1 MEPDIRK
8 LLYFDTLYPL
18 PEDDIMIEE
27 MQNAARKAG
36 EIMLDRDGLT
46 IETKGTKENLATN
59 ADRKVE
65 LFLKREL
72 MDILPE
78 SSFLGEEGGR
88 SGDGAGE
95 WMVDPIDG
103 TANYARD
110 LRVSTI
116 SIAFREDGETKYGI
130 VYQPYTKE
138 MFWAVKDGGSFMN
151 GESLSVSNR
160 PIGNSM
166 FCTSWSAYD
175 KSRANMCFRI
185 SERIFP
191 VCEDIRRFGTAA
203 YELSLLAQGKVDIY
217 YEPGLQPW
225 DFAAGALIL
234 REAGGICGAVLGPEP
249 YDREGPFIA
258 ANSRSG
264 FEYVKKVVK
273 EEMSKAGE
281 L

>member
-1 MEPDIRK
+1 
-8 LLYFDTLYPL
+8 
-18 PEDDIMIEE
+18 MIEE
-27 MQNAARKAG
+27 IKNAARKAG
-36 EIMLDRDGLT
+36 EIMLDREGLT

-65 LFLKREL
+65 IFLKREL
-72 MDILPE
+72 TELLPE

-88 SGDGAGE
+88 SGNGSGE
-95 WMVDPIDG
+95 WIVDPIDG

-116 SIAFREDGETKYGI
+116 SIALRENDDTRYGV

-151 GESLSVSNR
+151 DEELSVSDR

-166 FCTSWSAYD
+166 FCTSWSAYN
-175 KSRANMCFRI
+175 KSRAGTCFRI
-185 SERIFP
+185 SERVFP

-203 YELSLLAQGKVDIY
+203 YELSLLAQGKIDIY

-234 REAGGICGAVLGPEP
+234 REAGGICGAVLGQES
-249 YDREGPFIA
+249 YDLEGPFIA
-258 ANSRSG
+258 ANSRSS
-264 FEYVKKVVK
+264 FEYLKKIIK
-273 EEMSKAGE
+273 EEMLKAGE